1 MLLFSQRCKL
11 QELFLKWCAENDV
24 ASTPMSVF
32 AFLQENELIDE
43 NKTSIY
49 LKENGYEVHV

>member
-24 ASTPMSVF
+24 ASTPMSIFV
-32 AFLQENELIDE
+32 FLQDNGLIDE
-43 NKTSIY
+43 RKTNNF

>member
-32 AFLQENELIDE
+32 AFLQVNGLFDE
-43 NKTSIY
+43 INTNKF

>member
-24 ASTPMSVF
+24 ANTPMSVF
-32 AFLQENELIDE
+32 AFLQINGLINEEKVNEFLKGEN
-43 NKTSIY
+43 
-49 LKENGYEVHV
+49 

>member
-24 ASTPMSVF
+24 ASTPMSVI
-32 AFLQENELIDE
+32 AFLQVNGLIDE
-43 NKTSIY
+43 TKTIDF
-49 LKENGYEVHV
+49 LKENGYEIHV